1 MFTLHLL
8 MGTAISNSIQ
18 VTAACRY
25 EEAHS
30 DPLAGRFLFS
40 YRITITN
47 HGASTVQLLR
57 RHWTIH
63 DSLAAFREVEG
74 PGVVGETP
82 VIAPGRSYSYS
93 SACDLR
99 SGMGRMEGTYLMV
112 TRPGGA
118 HFKVRV
124 PTIHLRF
131 PHSAN

>member
-1 MFTLHLL
+1 

-30 DPLAGRFLFS
+30 DPMAGRFLFS
-40 YRITITN
+40 YSITITN
-47 HGASTVQLLR
+47 HGATTVQLLR

-63 DSLAAFREVEG
+63 DSLAAMREVEG
-74 PGVVGETP
+74 HGVVGDTP
-82 VIAPGRSYSYS
+82 VLAPGQSYSYT

-112 TRPGGA
+112 TRPGGTP
-118 HFKVRV
+118 FSVTV
-124 PTIHLRF
+124 PTMHLRF
-131 PHSAN
+131 PFSAN